1 VSDHGRHE
9 ADAAHRPTLPALVL
23 TCDRYHLFTAHMIAR
38 YEALWP
44 SHPFAFQVPY
54 QGEPLR
60 GARITPRRTAEPI
73 RATVLALLRELPDEQ
88 WVYWCIDDK
97 YPVRLMQPA
106 VTRIADAVLAGAAED
121 LDGILFCRAL
131 KMLRPER
138 LMAERRAGPGG
149 TCLLRRKDYS
159 QMWIHQFFRA
169 KVLRHVF
176 ERFPESVPAAGALD
190 PLKYT
195 IPLPADHRLYVVET
209 NLAEFGEST
218 IDGRVTANC
227 AESLTAH
234 GFELPAA
241 LAEDQARPLTFGT
254 IAADAERPS

>member
-1 VSDHGRHE
+1 MSDHGRHE
-9 ADAAHRPTLPALVL
+9 ADAVQGGALPAIVL

-54 QGEPLR
+54 QQEPLR
-60 GARITPRRTAEPI
+60 GPRITPRPTAEPI
-73 RATVLALLRELPDEQ
+73 RATVLALLRDLPDDQ

-97 YPVRLMQPA
+97 YPLRLVQPA
-106 VTRIADAVLAGAAED
+106 VTMIADAVRSGAADD

-138 LMAERRAGPGG
+138 LTPERRQGPGG
-149 TCLLRRKDYS
+149 TWLLRRKDYS
-159 QMWIHQFFRA
+159 QMWIHQFFRV

-176 ERFPESVPAAGALD
+176 ERFPESVPGAGALD

-227 AESLTAH
+227 AASLTAH
-234 GFELPAA
+234 GFEMPAA
-241 LAEDQARPLTFGT
+241 LAADQARPLTFGT
-254 IAADAERPS
+254 IAADAERQS